1 MRASDKY
8 DFDGKKPEGLASYL
22 ASTLVT
28 ALLVLAFLLI
38 LWILSA
44 HARNMPT
51 VSHSYVPAVQ
61 VDTMPE
67 LVVGLTAS
75 DVAVDPQAT
84 LDALD
89 RPGYR
94 LWWPCDLSDPK
105 CVPAVRDTWDWSP
118 GPDEIR
124 ELSNA
129 YPGRTWWLLN
139 EPDRGAAYG
148 AALEPEQAAL
158 LMPAYFDAVNGVA
171 ACCGTV
177 VDAWGMTWLDT
188 YLSAGGPAPDEWHV
202 HIYAYEQGEAL
213 VNTWDERV
221 DVFREWMVERDVVR
235 PFSVSET
242 GPMSQ
247 FDQAEELL
255 RHVACI
261 AYTDADIKSVAW
273 WATHD
278 YIKVW
283 GAGSLMD
290 GLDLTSLGQVW
301 LEVQQ
306 NPCDAPTAV
315 RLTRFEADAGGWL
328 R

>member
-1 MRASDKY
+1 MKRNSG
-8 DFDGKKPEGLASYL
+8 GKKPEGLGEYFV
-22 ASTLVT
+22 STLVT
-28 ALLVLAFLLI
+28 ALLILAFLLI

-44 HARNMPT
+44 HAQQMPD
-51 VSHSYVPAVQ
+51 VSRSYVPAVQ
-61 VDTMPE
+61 VDAMPE

-75 DVAVDPQAT
+75 DVGVNPQ
-84 LDALD
+84 DALNALG

-94 LWWPCDLSDPK
+94 LWWPCDLLDPK

-118 GPDEIR
+118 GAEEIR

-139 EPDRGAAYG
+139 EPDRAEAYG
-148 AALEPEQAAL
+148 AALEPEEAAL

-171 ACCGTV
+171 TCCGTI
-177 VDAWGMTWLDT
+177 VDTWGMTWLDR
-188 YLSAGGPAPDEWHV
+188 YLDANGPVPDEWHI
-202 HIYAYEQGEAL
+202 HIYAYEEDEAL
-213 VNTWDERV
+213 VDTWDERV
-221 DVFREWMVERDVVR
+221 DAFREWMVGRNVVR

-255 RHVACI
+255 RHVAC
-261 AYTDADIKSVAW
+261 AARTDADIKSVAW

-278 YIKVW
+278 HIRAW

-306 NPCDAPTAV
+306 NPCGVPTAV
-315 RLTRFEADAGGWL
+315 HLTQFVAR
-328 R
+328 